1 MERFAIGEDA
11 GHRVGDAR
19 CPACASEFPEPCG
32 CGGLMHAATGEEEDL
47 DGNAV
52 VSTRCDQCGRSD
64 EDLAEA
70 V

>member
-1 MERFAIGEDA
+1 MKLFTVGTAVN
-11 GHRVGDAR
+11 HHVGDAQGPE
-19 CPACASEFPEPCG
+19 CWELYPEPCR

-47 DGNAV
+47 DGSAV

>member
-1 MERFAIGEDA
+1 MEMFEVGEDLT
-11 GHRVGDAR
+11 HRKGDRR
-19 CPACASEFPEPCG
+19 CPACAPELPEPCR
-32 CGGLMHAATGEEEDL
+32 CGGLVHASAGADEDP
-47 DGNAV
+47 DGNPL